1 MITKEEL
8 KDLIYE
14 KVEVI
19 DEQGRERFII
29 DLDNLSEI
37 LDKVFEEPLIEGS
50 FNNLVNT
57 TIIIR

>member
-1 MITKEEL
+1 MTKEEL

-19 DEQGRERFII
+19 DEQGRERWVI

-37 LDKVFEEPLIEGS
+37 IDKIFEEPTVKDS
-50 FNNLVNT
+50 FNNNT
-57 TIIIR
+57 NCIININ